1 MQRDILTMME
11 SAIAAMQSY
20 IERGYILAT
29 GLSGG
34 KDSTCA
40 MVLMLEAVR
49 RSGQGRPGV
58 THYITSADT
67 TIENPS
73 VANFLHSMLD
83 EVTIFLEDSG
93 LPVEVHLAQPSLASQ
108 FVVQTIGR
116 GTLVRTPENGV
127 RDGKRT
133 RACAD
138 YGDLSIVNRAV
149 HHLATGIFE
158 ASLIP
163 RHGRSAN
170 NSF

>member
-1 MQRDILTMME
+1 MME
-11 SAIAAMQSY
+11 SAIASMQSY
-20 IERGYILAT
+20 IERGYVLAT

-40 MVLMLEAVR
+40 MVLMVEAVR
-49 RSGQGRPGV
+49 RSAQTRPGV

-83 EVTIFLEDSG
+83 EVAMFLEDSG
-93 LPVEVHLAQPSLASQ
+93 LPVEVHFAQPSLASQ

-149 HHLATGIFE
+149 HPLIHRDFK
-158 ASLIP
+158 ASLVP
-163 RHGRSAN
+163 SH
-170 NSF
+170 